1 MMPDYNKAAT
11 KAAECLIKYNIHT
24 FPVSPLPILEQMD
37 DVIVVSFAEMSSA
50 SGYRKRDIMPLFGK
64 NRDAI
69 TSVCSDNG
77 RQSYVV
83 VYDGM
88 LPFPLRQRAL
98 ARELG
103 HIVLRHTG
111 CSEENTAEALCFA
124 AHFLCPRPLVHA
136 IQATCL
142 HLSVD
147 LLANLTGI
155 FEQFLFSI
163 RRLPGTVV
171 SSGLNRFVRNQCM
184 PFVLNIFE
192 YYQTALPAD
201 GSAAV
206 DFGSFM
212 DGYEE

>member
-1 MMPDYNKAAT
+1 MKPDYDRAAT
-11 KAAECLIKYNIHT
+11 KAAECLIKYNIRT
-24 FPVSPLPILEQMD
+24 FPVSPLPVLEQMD
-37 DVIVVSFAEMSSA
+37 DVIVVSFSEMGNA
-50 SGYRKRDIMPLFGK
+50 SGCRKRDIMPLFGK

-69 TSVCSDNG
+69 TSICSENG
-77 RQSYVV
+77 QKTYVV
-83 VYDGM
+83 AYDSM
-88 LPFPLRQRAL
+88 LPFGLRQRAL

-142 HLSVD
+142 HLSED

-155 FEQFLFSI
+155 FDQFLLSI
-163 RRLPGTVV
+163 RKLPGTDV

-184 PFVLNIFE
+184 PFVLNLFE
-192 YYQTALPAD
+192 YYQSVLPAD
-201 GSAAV
+201 GSAIA
-206 DFGSFM
+206 DMGTFM
-212 DGYEE
+212 DGYAE